1 MSCDNMANKNKVTQF
16 KFIYTAIIYGPSQT
30 LNIIANDFNEIFDL
44 ELDKSTYIS
53 RNNVSIA
60 QQYNVLHQ
68 LHALGFKNTFRL
80 INNDQKAFIYKHSKG
95 KNEEPTYTRID
106 MLWMKGPENII
117 INWAYIIL
125 SKECTDSDHDIL
137 ITRIY
142 TAEFLVNN
150 RRHTRRIAFNQ
161 SRVAATKQIVNERHE
176 KQKCRNFVNSLSL
189 QLKLI
194 DTRQAIDQFL
204 YSNSD
209 IRADNEDATEDA
221 IESQEQLLNII
232 NSCWSQITAGIDE
245 AINSH
250 LRTRMSSIH
259 RTKQTNRK
267 LIDYIAAN
275 TRANCINC
283 SKISKDIME
292 KFQT

>member
-1 MSCDNMANKNKVTQF
+1 
-16 KFIYTAIIYGPSQT
+16 
-30 LNIIANDFNEIFDL
+30 
-44 ELDKSTYIS
+44 
-53 RNNVSIA
+53 
-60 QQYNVLHQ
+60 
-68 LHALGFKNTFRL
+68 
-80 INNDQKAFIYKHSKG
+80 
-95 KNEEPTYTRID
+95 

-176 KQKCRNFVNSLSL
+176 K
-189 QLKLI
+189 
-194 DTRQAIDQFL
+194 AIDQFL